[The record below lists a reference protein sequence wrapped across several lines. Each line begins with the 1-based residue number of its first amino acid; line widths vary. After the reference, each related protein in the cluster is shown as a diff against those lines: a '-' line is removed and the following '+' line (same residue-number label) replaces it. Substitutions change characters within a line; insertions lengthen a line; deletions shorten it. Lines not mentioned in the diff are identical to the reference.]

1 MAVEQRY
8 GPAVDGRDPTE
19 LFVVERDGDPIGFIQ
34 RYLLDDN
41 PEWQNSLTVA
51 KSPSNGAGM
60 DYFIGPESLVG
71 HGLGPEII
79 DRFVED
85 TWNRYPTITAVVVS
99 VPQDNARSWRA
110 LEKASFRR
118 IWSGTL
124 VSDDPTDADPSHVYV
139 IDRPPPVGEMDKIR
153 SPETNASITSSAAG
167 PD

>member
-1 MAVEQRY
+1 MRSDYGKDEGIYVVDVAV
-8 GPAVDGRDPTE
+8 
-19 LFVVERDGDPIGFIQ
+19 
-34 RYLLDDN
+34 
-41 PEWQNSLTVA
+41 
-51 KSPSNGAGM
+51 
-60 DYFIGPESLVG
+60 
-71 HGLGPEII
+71 II
-79 DRFVED
+79 ANMIPRKKKD
-85 TWNRYPTITAVVVS
+85 
-99 VPQDNARSWRA
+99 QRSWRA